1 MFISRIGAV
10 SDSTVSSSLLETAE
24 LENVAFSDVES
35 IENDG
40 YSHVKRVFDVI
51 GSSLML
57 LGLAPAMAIVAVLVR
72 LSSPGPII
80 FRQVRMTDG
89 GRTFTMLK
97 FRTMRSDAE
106 VGTGAVWASKN
117 DSRITG
123 IGNFLRKTRLD
134 ELPQLVNVLRGDMS
148 LIGPRPERPEMV
160 GVLEQELPSFHKR
173 HQVRAGITGLAQV
186 EHGYAGCTESYRRK
200 LALDLLYV
208 KRRCLLLDLRI
219 AVRTVFVVFTGNG
232 AR

>member
-1 MFISRIGAV
+1 
-10 SDSTVSSSLLETAE
+10 
-24 LENVAFSDVES
+24 
-35 IENDG
+35 
-40 YSHVKRVFDVI
+40 
-51 GSSLML
+51 
-57 LGLAPAMAIVAVLVR
+57 
-72 LSSPGPII
+72 
-80 FRQVRMTDG
+80 
-89 GRTFTMLK
+89 
-97 FRTMRSDAE
+97 MRCDAE
-106 VGTGAVWASKN
+106 ASTGAVWATKN
-117 DSRITG
+117 DSRITAVG
-123 IGNFLRKTRLD
+123 SFLRKTRLG
-134 ELPQLVNVLRGDMS
+134 ELPQLINVLKGEMS

-219 AVRTVFVVFTGNG
+219 AIRTIFVVITGNG